1 MFLDVEA
8 PIGPSRRSIS
18 NFDNSVGRCIYCIG
32 RAQHSHNRENDIGGG
47 VSRDAS
53 WGFIRGGRM
62 SPEKDTHGKADRAEF
77 EADLVRKDQ
86 AYVCKFQGLDINS
99 FEGLGTI
106 MMKIV

>member
-1 MFLDVEA
+1 
-8 PIGPSRRSIS
+8 
-18 NFDNSVGRCIYCIG
+18 
-32 RAQHSHNRENDIGGG
+32 
-47 VSRDAS
+47 
-53 WGFIRGGRM
+53 M